1 MAPTSFS
8 PEWLERA
15 NYLALIA
22 RQLSTTIHDV
32 NNILQVIGGHAEL
45 LQRGPGA
52 NEVSMRRGETI
63 STQALRATSLLA
75 ELGAFARDL
84 GDRIETVGLRD
95 TAQRALAMRSQAL
108 SRLKVSSVL
117 QGDELRVH
125 GNPRRLLQ
133 IVLNLVVNAEQAL
146 TGAPLPQ
153 LRLAVALVG
162 NRAQLTVDEN
172 GVTNPTTPQ
181 APRPDGQSVPSLGI
195 GFSVSQWLA
204 GEHNGTLE
212 RVPLPRGGS
221 RATLSL
227 PVA

>member
-1 MAPTSFS
+1 MAPTSYP

-15 NYLALIA
+15 NYFALIA

-45 LQRGPGA
+45 LQRGPDA
-52 NEVSMRRGETI
+52 NDVSMRRGETI

-75 ELGAFARDL
+75 ELGAFARDV
-84 GDRIETVGLRD
+84 GDRTETVGLRE
-95 TAQRALAMRSQAL
+95 TAQRAMAMRSQAL

-117 QGDELRVH
+117 QGDELKVR

-153 LRLAVALVG
+153 LRVAIAQVAD
-162 NRAQLTVDEN
+162 RALLTVDEN
-172 GVTNPTTPQ
+172 GVANPTAVQP
-181 APRPDGQSVPSLGI
+181 PPGDGQSAASLGI

-204 GEHNGTLE
+204 AQQSGTLD

-227 PVA
+227 PIG